1 MPRASRPPSGGRP
14 PDDTLTDPAPTPPSQ
29 ENAWDRLAEPTL
41 ILGALLVVIGLITL
55 VSLLALNRGSLTDAW
70 AGIVRLGVGWA
81 ALPLSILVIIAGGW
95 LLTRRWHGQSVAWD
109 RVLWGEL
116 ILFGLLALLSV
127 VGRGDPLDRAFNGQG
142 GGMVGYALVA
152 TPAELI
158 GRWPAA
164 LLWLLIVVGAVF
176 AITRQTPRSAWRAA
190 SAAYQRL
197 RPAPK
202 AEDNED
208 DEADDGILEMPTVRP
223 QARAQSTTAIP
234 VQPAP
239 DSDTLAVP
247 PFMVAAKAAAEKAR
261 ASADG
266 APQDTTVSAEPAA
279 AEPEKRPRKAKKAD
293 AANGSDQVV
302 TPQIPMLPGIEM
314 LEKGSKVR
322 YREDEVR
329 ERSRLIEETLGAFG
343 VPAKVVTVNQ
353 GPTVTQYGVEPG
365 YMERKSSD
373 GTIERRKVKVSRIL
387 ALSNDLA
394 LALAAP
400 AIRIEAPV
408 PGKSVVG
415 IEVPNANATR
425 VALRNL
431 MESPSYQNTASP
443 LRLALGEDVRGNPVV
458 ADLQRMPHMLIAGAT
473 GSGKSV
479 CLNTIIACL
488 LFNNTPDTLQMVLVD
503 PKRVEL
509 VGFNGVPHL
518 IAPVVVE
525 MDEVI
530 GALKW
535 LTREM
540 EHRYQLFAALGVR
553 NIAAYNDKVR
563 ATVGIPLPYIV
574 IIIDELADLMM
585 VAPEDAERLICR
597 LAQLAR
603 ATGIHLILA
612 TQRPSTD
619 VVTGLIK
626 ANFPSRIAFAVSSQ
640 VDSRVILD
648 SVGADKLLGRGDM
661 LYLAPDAPGP
671 QRLQGAYVTDRE
683 LEKLVKYWRKLNPR
697 ANPDVHAAPWEGDL
711 DDDEDSP
718 DQQLI
723 EEAIAVVRQSRTA
736 SASFLQ
742 RRLRIGYPRAAR
754 LMDELEERGVVGP
767 SEAGRSR
774 KVLIGP
780 DDIDMDVDAEIGALD
795 RDDTW

>member
-1 MPRASRPPSGGRP
+1 MPRASRQPAGGRP
-14 PDDTLTDPAPTPPSQ
+14 PDDTPPTPAPAPEQ
-29 ENAWDRLAEPTL
+29 ETGLDRLAQPTL
-41 ILGALLVVIGLITL
+41 LLGALLVVVGLITL

-70 AGIVRLGVGWA
+70 ASIVRLGVGWA
-81 ALPLSILVIIAGGW
+81 ALPLSVLVTVAGGW
-95 LLTRRWHGQSVAWD
+95 LLTRRWHGRAVAWD

-127 VGRGDPLDRAFNGQG
+127 VGRGDPLDRAFNGGG
-142 GGMVGYALVA
+142 GGMVGYALIA
-152 TPAELI
+152 TPAEFI
-158 GRWPAA
+158 GRWPSA
-164 LLWLLIVVGAVF
+164 LLWLLVVVA
-176 AITRQTPRSAWRAA
+176 ATLALTRQTPRSLWRAA
-190 SAAYQRL
+190 AAAYDWL
-197 RPAPK
+197 RPPVREDE
-202 AEDNED
+202 AEADEED
-208 DEADDGILEMPTVRP
+208 DGVLEMPTIRR
-223 QARAQSTTAIP
+223 QAPAHATTAVHVP
-234 VQPAP
+234 PPP
-239 DSDTLAVP
+239 DDDTLAVP
-247 PFMVAAKAAAEKAR
+247 PFMLAAKAAAAKAQ
-261 ASADG
+261 AAAT
-266 APQDTTVSAEPAA
+266 APAAAASAEPSSEPQKRSRKGKK
-279 AEPEKRPRKAKKAD
+279 AEAD
-293 AANGSDQVV
+293 AAGPAAAV
-302 TPQIPMLPGIEM
+302 TTQIPMLPGVEM

-329 ERSRLIEETLGAFG
+329 ERSRVIEETLAAFG
-343 VPAKVVTVNQ
+343 VPAKVTTVNQ

-373 GTIERRKVKVSRIL
+373 GTVERRKVKVSRIL

-431 MESPSYQNTASP
+431 MESPAYQKMASP
-443 LRLALGEDVRGNPVV
+443 LRLALGEDVRGNPAV
-458 ADLQRMPHMLIAGAT
+458 ADLQRMPHLLIAGAT

-488 LFNNTPDTLQMVLVD
+488 LFNNTPDSLQLVLVD

-540 EHRYQLFAALGVR
+540 ERRYQLFAALGVR

-574 IIIDELADLMM
+574 IVIDELADLMM

-626 ANFPSRIAFAVSSQ
+626 ANFPARIAFAVSSQ

-697 ANPDVHAAPWEGDL
+697 ANPDIQAAPWEGDI
-711 DDDEDSP
+711 DDEEDSA
-718 DQQLI
+718 DEGLI
-723 EEAIAVVRQSRTA
+723 EEAIAVVRRSRTA

-767 SEAGRSR
+767 AEAGRSR

>member
-1 MPRASRPPSGGRP
+1 MPRASRQPPGGRP
-14 PDDTLTDPAPTPPSQ
+14 PDDTSPDHDSPPAQDS
-29 ENAWDRLAEPTL
+29 AWDRLGEPTL
-41 ILGALLVVIGLITL
+41 ILGATLLVVGLITL
-55 VSLLALNRGSLTDAW
+55 VSLLAISHGSLTDAW
-70 AGIVRLGVGWA
+70 AGLVRLSVGWA
-81 ALPLSILVIIAGGW
+81 ALPLALFVAVSGGW

-116 ILFGLLALLSV
+116 IIFGALALLSA
-127 VGRGDPLDRAFNGQG
+127 VGFGDPLDRALAGQG
-142 GGMVGYALVA
+142 GGMVGFALVA
-152 TPAELI
+152 TPAEYI
-158 GRWPAA
+158 GRWPSA
-164 LLWLLIVVGAVF
+164 LLWLLVIVVAAF
-176 AITRQTPRSAWRAA
+176 AITRQTPRSVWRAA
-190 SAAYQRL
+190 SAAVDRL
-197 RPAPK
+197 RPPAR
-202 AEDNED
+202 EDEA
-208 DEADDGILEMPTVRP
+208 DEADDGVLEMPTIRPHAPAQATAAVRATP
-223 QARAQSTTAIP
+223 T
-234 VQPAP
+234 PAP
-239 DSDTLAVP
+239 APVPDDDTLAVP
-247 PFMVAAKAAAEKAR
+247 PFMVAARAAAAKAQQE
-261 ASADG
+261 AQ
-266 APQDTTVSAEPAA
+266 APPPAA
-279 AEPEKRPRKAKKAD
+279 ATTPAPGEPEKRARKGKKAD
-293 AANGSDQVV
+293 AAAAPEAA
-302 TPQIPMLPGIEM
+302 TAQIPMLPGIEM

-329 ERSRLIEETLGAFG
+329 ERSRIIEETLSAFG

-365 YMERKSSD
+365 YMERKAAD
-373 GTIERRKVKVSRIL
+373 GTVERRKVKVSRIA

-394 LALAAP
+394 LALAAS

-431 MESPSYQNTASP
+431 MESPAYQTMASP
-443 LRLALGEDVRGNPVV
+443 LRLALGEDVRGAPVV
-458 ADLQRMPHMLIAGAT
+458 ADLGRMPHLLIAGAT

-488 LFNNTPDTLQMVLVD
+488 LFNNTPESLQLVLVD

-509 VGFNGVPHL
+509 IGFNGVPHL
-518 IAPVVVE
+518 MGPVVVE

-540 EHRYQLFAALGVR
+540 ERRYQLFAALGVR
-553 NIAAYNDKVR
+553 NIGAYNDKVR
-563 ATVGIPLPYIV
+563 ATVGSPLPYIV

-585 VAPEDAERLICR
+585 VAPDEAERLICR

-626 ANFPSRIAFAVSSQ
+626 ANFPARIAFAVSSG

-683 LEKLVKYWRKLNPR
+683 LEKLVKYWRKLNPHP
-697 ANPDVHAAPWEGDL
+697 NPDVQAAPWEGDIG
-711 DDDEDSP
+711 DEEDSA
-718 DQQLI
+718 DEQLI

-767 SEAGRSR
+767 AEAGRSR

-780 DDIDMDVDAEIGALD
+780 EDVDVDMDTEIGALD
-795 RDDTW
+795 QDDTW

>member
-1 MPRASRPPSGGRP
+1 MPRAPRQPTGGRP
-14 PDDTLTDPAPTPPSQ
+14 SDDKPTAPDTPPPQDSG
-29 ENAWDRLAEPTL
+29 WDRLGEPTL
-41 ILGALLVVIGLITL
+41 ILGAALVVVGLITL
-55 VSLLALNRGSLTDAW
+55 VSLLAISHGSVTDAW
-70 AGIVRLGVGWA
+70 AQAVRLGVGWA
-81 ALPLSILVIIAGGW
+81 ALPLATFVIAAGGW
-95 LLTRRWHGQSVAWD
+95 LLARRWHGQFIAWD

-116 ILFGLLALLSV
+116 IIFGLLALLGTIGFS
-127 VGRGDPLDRAFNGQG
+127 DPLDRALAGQG

-152 TPAELI
+152 TPAEFI
-158 GRWPAA
+158 GRWPSI
-164 LLWLLIVVGAVF
+164 LLWLLIIVVAAF
-176 AITRQTPRSAWRAA
+176 AITRQTPRSVWRAA
-190 SAAYQRL
+190 SNGLDRL
-197 RPAPK
+197 RPPARE
-202 AEDNED
+202 ADEDDED
-208 DEADDGILEMPTVRP
+208 DEALEMPPLRP
-223 QARAQSTTAIP
+223 QAPAQATAAVRAAP
-234 VQPAP
+234 PAASP
-239 DSDTLAVP
+239 AADDSLAVP
-247 PFMVAAKAAAEKAR
+247 PFMVVARAAAAKAQKEAQTP
-261 ASADG
+261 
-266 APQDTTVSAEPAA
+266 APPAA
-279 AEPEKRPRKAKKAD
+279 PGEPEKRPRKAKKAD
-293 AANGSDQVV
+293 APAAPEA
-302 TPQIPMLPGIEM
+302 TPAQIPMLPSIEM

-329 ERSRLIEETLGAFG
+329 ERSRIIEETLEEFG

-365 YMERKSSD
+365 YLQRKAPD
-373 GTIERRKVKVSRIL
+373 GTMERRKVKVSRIL

-415 IEVPNANATR
+415 IEVPNANAAR

-431 MESPSYQNTASP
+431 MESPAYQGASSP
-443 LRLALGEDVRGNPVV
+443 LRLALGEDVRGAPVV

-488 LFNNTPDTLQMVLVD
+488 LFNNTPETLQLVLVD

-518 IAPVVVE
+518 MGPVVVE

-540 EHRYQLFAALGVR
+540 ERRYQLFAALGVR
-553 NIAAYNDKVR
+553 NVGAYNDKVR
-563 ATVGIPLPYIV
+563 ATVGSPLPYIV
-574 IIIDELADLMM
+574 VIIDELADLMM

-626 ANFPSRIAFAVSSQ
+626 ANFPARIAFAVSSQ

-648 SVGADKLLGRGDM
+648 TVGADKLLGRGDM

-683 LEKLVKYWRKLNPR
+683 LEKLVKYWRKLNPHP
-697 ANPDVHAAPWEGDL
+697 NPDVQAAPWEGDIG
-711 DDDEDSP
+711 DEEDSP
-718 DQQLI
+718 DEQLI
-723 EEAIAVVRQSRTA
+723 AEAIAVVRQSRTA

-767 SEAGRSR
+767 AEAGRSR

-780 DDIDMDVDAEIGALD
+780 EDEVDADAEIGALD
-795 RDDTW
+795 ADDTW